1 MAQTKTS
8 PGSSRDDDGSESMTT
23 PDETDIKRWAF
34 RVRPETEQNETG
46 WRATKSDYMRDRYGK
61 G

>member
-23 PDETDIKRWAF
+23 DIKRWAF
-34 RVRPETEQNETG
+34 RVRPETEQNEIG